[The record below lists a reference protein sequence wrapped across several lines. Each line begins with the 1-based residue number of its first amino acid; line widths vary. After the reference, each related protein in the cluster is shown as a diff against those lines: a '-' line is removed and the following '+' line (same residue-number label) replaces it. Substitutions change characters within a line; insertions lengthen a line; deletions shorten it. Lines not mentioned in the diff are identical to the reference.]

1 MKNVSRETSE
11 KLRAF
16 EALVVKWTRKI
27 NLIAPSTI
35 KDIRNRHT
43 LDSLQLFTTHPKPG
57 PWLDMGSGGGFPGI
71 VIAIAMQEYSKST
84 NVAMV
89 ESDSRKC
96 VFLRQAARELDLNVT
111 VHNARL
117 EDFLHSGFPT
127 ASARALAPLS
137 KLIDY
142 AHPRL
147 DEHGVL
153 MTPKGQSWKK
163 DLEAAQLRWSFD
175 YDVIQ
180 SESQATSVL
189 LKVTNIER
197 KSE

>member
-16 EALVVKWTRKI
+16 EALVIKWTRKI

-35 KDIRNRHT
+35 KDIRRRHT
-43 LDSLQLFTTHPKPG
+43 LDSLQIFTTHPNVG

-71 VIAIAMQEYSKST
+71 VIAIAMQEHSRS
-84 NVAMV
+84 NHVVLV
-89 ESDSRKC
+89 ESDRRKC

-111 VHNARL
+111 VQNDRL
-117 EDFLHSGFPT
+117 EDFLHSGFQT

-137 KLIDY
+137 MLIDY
-142 AHPRL
+142 AHLRL
-147 DEHGVL
+147 DDHGVL
-153 MTPKGQSWKK
+153 MTPKGQNWKK
-163 DLEAAQLRWSFD
+163 DLAAAQLRWSFD

-180 SESQATSVL
+180 SESETTSVL

-197 KSE
+197 KSK